1 MSNKKVYFLALVFS
15 IIYTKS
21 QAQGYGN
28 SPYASIGI
36 GELFP
41 ETVAAQ
47 DMMGGTGVSFGNSFY
62 INQLNPALLAKNRTI
77 GFNKYVTFNLG
88 MTGAYKIQSQG
99 DAVQDDFGMN
109 LSNFSLV
116 FPVKNKWAMGFS
128 MRPFTTADF
137 TMIREIDFAGS
148 NISKIQ
154 QINSKGGISRVA
166 FTNAINLAKGLYLG
180 LEAQY
185 NFGYIRKDTTES
197 LSSSFNYQKFEN
209 RYDLKG
215 GGLKAGLAY
224 QHKISKKWN
233 INAGAVYQIGS
244 ELKGESLRTF
254 SLLSENGNGPAYS
267 QQPDTI
273 GVYSLTTSTPVNYKF
288 GISLESNYHWV
299 FAAEYGKTLWS
310 GLNQFDVNAMKIMQ
324 DATEMNFGVEW
335 MPNSSSSK
343 YFNQVFYRL
352 GFKRFETPYL
362 INNTRV
368 SDNSFSFGLSLP
380 MGFRSP
386 SYIDLAL
393 SLGRRGTLA
402 GGLVQENYTKVSL
415 NFSLLSSWFN
425 KQRID

>member
-21 QAQGYGN
+21 QGQGYGN

-62 INQLNPALLAKNRTI
+62 INQLNPALLAKNRSI

-88 MTGAYKIQSQG
+88 MNGAYKIQSQG

-154 QINSKGGISRVA
+154 QINSRGGISRVA

-197 LSSSFNYQKFEN
+197 LSSTFNYQKFEN

-224 QHKISKKWN
+224 QYKISKKWN
-233 INAGAVYQIGS
+233 LNAGAVYQLGS

-273 GVYSLTTSTPVNYKF
+273 GVYSLTSSTPVNYKV

-310 GLNQFDVNAMKIMQ
+310 GINQFDVNAMKVMK

-352 GFKRFETPYL
+352 GFKRLETPYL